1 MSVEVVEQAAVPAGR
16 RAKVRLPYLVR
27 KLIGLFITLFAV
39 VAFNFLMFRV
49 LPGDPV
55 RMWARAGHLS
65 AQQVEQLRVLF
76 GLNHPVWDQFAIYVR
91 NLLHGNL
98 GFSYS
103 YHEPVASIVGQRLVN
118 TLVLL
123 GSATVLVVIVGV
135 MLGVMAA
142 ARRGSKFDSNTV
154 VSSLVLW
161 SMPTFWVALLFVFAF
176 GVWLHILPT
185 NGISTPGA
193 VYSNPFGVL
202 YDVSRHLVLPTITL
216 ALVDIGQFVLI
227 TRSSLIDV
235 FTEDFMTTAKAK
247 GMSRRRLVWRH
258 GMRNAMLPVVTASA
272 LYIGLIVGGA
282 IQVETVFSWPG
293 MGELTYD
300 AVNRRDYPV
309 LEACFL
315 IFAVTVIVA
324 NFLSDLLYRRL
335 DPRVREA

>member
-1 MSVEVVEQAAVPAGR
+1 VSTAAAGQSAGAR
-16 RAKVRLPYLVR
+16 GRFRLPYMVR
-27 KLIGLFITLFAV
+27 KLIGLIVTLVAV
-39 VAFNFLMFRV
+39 VAFNFLLFRV

-55 RMWARAGHLS
+55 RLYARSGHLS
-65 AQQVEQLRVLF
+65 AEQAQQLRELF
-76 GLNHPVWDQFAIYVR
+76 GLNHPVWEQFVIYLKS
-91 NLLHGNL
+91 LLHGDL
-98 GFSYS
+98 GFSYT
-103 YHEPVASIVGQRLVN
+103 YHEPVSTIVSQRMVN
-118 TLVLL
+118 TLLLL
-123 GSATVLVVIVGV
+123 GASTVLVVGIGV
-135 MLGVMAA
+135 VMGVSAA
-142 ARRGSKFDSNTV
+142 ARRGTKMDSGMV

-161 SMPTFWVALLFVFAF
+161 SMPTFWVGLLFLFAF
-176 GVWLHILPT
+176 GVWLHVLPT

-193 VYSNPFGVL
+193 TYSGPL
-202 YDVSRHLVLPTITL
+202 AAAADVAGHLVLPTITL
-216 ALVDIGQFVLI
+216 ALVDIGQFVLV

-247 GMSRRRLVWRH
+247 GMSRRRLVWHH
-258 GMRNAMLPVVTASA
+258 GTRNAMLPIVTASA

-293 MGELTYD
+293 MGELTYE

-315 IFAVTVIVA
+315 IFAATVIIA